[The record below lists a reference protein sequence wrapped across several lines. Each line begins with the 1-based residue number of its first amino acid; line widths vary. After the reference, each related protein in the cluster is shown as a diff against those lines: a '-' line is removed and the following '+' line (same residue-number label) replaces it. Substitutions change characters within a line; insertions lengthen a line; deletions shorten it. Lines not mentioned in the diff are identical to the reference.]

1 MTLAIVNGVLTQ
13 IPRFPSLRL
22 VDPCEGWVTQAFGSR
37 SITGIIH
44 RGRDKAN
51 VRRTEIRAMAAGV
64 VISTRTDSWRWVGPL
79 PPGYKGVDTSKGGY
93 GNNVVIDHGAYVDE
107 AGARHQV
114 TTMYGHLEVVFVSP
128 GQRVEAGQL
137 IALMGS
143 TGISTGDHCHHEA
156 RRGADPFD
164 AAEYMTAE
172 EDELA
177 GFTDEEKAALHELAR
192 REDALTTIADHKTG
206 GGVAFADALGSLLY
220 FGPGEGRDRILALA
234 AGTVPTHL
242 HDYASSFHDHPMPAH
257 SHPVPEDL
265 TAALARLATLEE
277 DTELW
282 RAVETSI
289 KALGEERGRK
299 AATAML
305 VRLIRDNAIAAPN
318 LDVTGAWIAR
328 WMYVDGKPPHAPGQ
342 QDALVRGG
350 VVGEGVTRFDV

>member
-1 MTLAIVNGVLTQ
+1 MTLAIVNGALDE
-13 IPRFPSLRL
+13 IPRFPELRL
-22 VDPCEGWVTQAFGSR
+22 VDPCAGVVTQAFGVR

-51 VRRTEIRAMAAGV
+51 VRRTEIRAMADGL
-64 VISTRTDSWRWVGPL
+64 VISTRTDSWRWVGPF
-79 PPGYKGVDTSKGGY
+79 PPGYKGVDTSQGGY

-107 AGARHQV
+107 RGAKYLI

-128 GQRVEAGQL
+128 GQRVKAGQL

-156 RRGADPFD
+156 RAGSNPFD
-164 AAEYMTAE
+164 PQEYMTAE

-177 GFTDEEKAALHELAR
+177 GFTDEEKASLHELAR
-192 REDALTTIADHKTG
+192 REGALTTIADHKTG
-206 GGVAFADALGSLLY
+206 GGVPFSQAIGSLLY

-234 AGTVPTHL
+234 DGTVPTHV
-242 HDYASSFHDHPMPAH
+242 HDYAASFHDHPMPAH

-265 TAALARLATLEE
+265 TAALARLAQLED

-289 KALGEERGRK
+289 KALGETQGRK

-305 VRLIRDNAIAAPN
+305 VRFIRDNAIAAPN

-328 WMYVDGKPPHAPGQ
+328 WMFVEGKPPHAPGQ